1 MIAPASLCYF
11 LCVKLKLKPFQIGRL
26 FHIPLKISYG
36 WFPVFIFHDYAI
48 SVHYLPWH
56 FPHLSPYQ
64 AWGLGTLTTLLLF
77 FSVLG
82 HELGHALMARAE
94 RLPIQ
99 DITLHLFGGLTR
111 FTREASSPLSDF
123 KVAVAGPAATFLH
136 AVAFFLLNIGAI
148 HLLASRPA
156 ALVTNYLALVNVI
169 LALFNLLP
177 GYPLDGG
184 RMLRAWLWHRHGDFL
199 RATRWAIRAG
209 QGIAFFLIGVGALWI
224 LTWKTGDDI
233 FIGIWFV
240 LVGIFLQDAAQTSGA
255 HLPPDVSAPSLRVAD
270 VMRPSISIA
279 PEMTVEQLICDILP
293 QHRQIAFPVS
303 RNGRLHGMISLEHLR
318 SLPRAQWS
326 KVTVADIMIVVNP
339 QLFVH
344 PHTPLTQAESL
355 LRENT
360 IGVAAVLSD
369 QGYLVGLI
377 ELRDIHRQRPPRTRS
392 NSP

>member
-1 MIAPASLCYF
+1 MEW
-11 LCVKLKLKPFQIGRL
+11 KRKPLQIGHL

-36 WFPVFIFHDYAI
+36 WFPVFVLHDYAI

-56 FPHLSPYQ
+56 FPHLPQYQ

-77 FSVLG
+77 LSVLG

-111 FTREASSPLSDF
+111 FRRETSSPLSDF
-123 KVAVAGPAATFLH
+123 KIAVAGPAATFLH
-136 AVAFFLLNIGAI
+136 AVVFFLLNVGAVN
-148 HLLASRPA
+148 LLASRPA

-209 QGIAFFLIGVGALWI
+209 QGIAFFLIGMGTFWI

-240 LVGIFLQDAAQTSGA
+240 LVGIFLQDAAQSSRE
-255 HLPPDVSAPSLRVAD
+255 HLPPEVSVHRLRVAD
-270 VMRPSISIA
+270 VMRPSIAVA

-293 QHRQIAFPVS
+293 HHRQTAFPVS
-303 RNGRLHGMISLEHLR
+303 RDGRLHGIVCLEHLR
-318 SLPRAQWS
+318 SIPRARWS
-326 KVTVADIMIVVNP
+326 EVTMAEIMIIVNP
-339 QLFVH
+339 KLFVH
-344 PHTPLTQAESL
+344 PHTPLVRAESL
-355 LRENT
+355 LRENR

-377 ELRDIHRQRPPRTRS
+377 RLQDIHRGRAQKTRS
-392 NSP
+392 NSPV